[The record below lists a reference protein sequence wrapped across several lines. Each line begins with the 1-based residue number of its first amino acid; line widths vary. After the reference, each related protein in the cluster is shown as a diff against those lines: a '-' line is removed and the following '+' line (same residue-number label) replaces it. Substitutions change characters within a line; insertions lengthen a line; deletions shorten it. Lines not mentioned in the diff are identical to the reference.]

1 MAKPCAIAPERSA
14 PKAVAAAFWTLE
26 GLAKAAPR
34 TIPPAV
40 TGRIEALATLPPAA
54 GRPVRSRP
62 DLGRREKDKT
72 GSE

>member
-1 MAKPCAIAPERSA
+1 MAKPCAISPERSA
-14 PKAVAAAFWTLE
+14 PKAVATAFRALK

-34 TIPPAV
+34 TIPAAI
-40 TGRIEALATLPPAA
+40 TGGIEALTTLSTAA
-54 GRPVRSRP
+54 GSVRSRP

>member
-14 PKAVAAAFWTLE
+14 PKAVATALWTLE
-26 GLAKAAPR
+26 GLTKAAPW
-34 TIPPAV
+34 TIPAAV

-54 GRPVRSRP
+54 ARPVRSRP